1 MDANPDYVMKFLQG
15 LEYPA
20 ESGRIAEH
28 ARTAGADAWIQA
40 TLDNLPSQQFDSEA
54 DLRAAIEDVEVDRPA
69 DKGFTREHDEMAA
82 NTDAGRSLGGGTGRA
97 TQ

>member
-1 MDANPDYVMKFLQG
+1 MDANPDYVMKFLQD

-20 ESGRIAEH
+20 DSAAIAEH
-28 ARTAGADAWIQA
+28 ARTSGADAWIQA
-40 TLDNLPSQQFDSEA
+40 TLDGLPSERFESQA
-54 DLRAAIEDVEVDRPA
+54 ALRAAIEDVEVDRPA

-82 NTDAGRSLGGGTGRA
+82 NTDAGRSMGGGTGRA